1 MMIVPKPKQYEEK
14 GELSLALTITA
25 DAELTFGLKAFKR
38 IFKKIYGVSIAD
50 GEGGIAVK
58 YDASLAEEEY
68 ILDGATVYASSL
80 FGMKNGLAS
89 IFQLIKKADKEG
101 ITLTDAAV
109 KDKPDVDFRA
119 FFADLARQWHD
130 FDILLGYVDMCYL
143 NKIKYFQIH
152 FTDDQSWTLPFKSFP
167 NVATK
172 GRCYTHEEIA
182 YLVEYANEA
191 AVELIPEFEGIG
203 HSRELIK
210 NCPEEFGNE
219 YDKPMNE
226 KIMCIG
232 KPTTF
237 NNVRKMLTEM
247 AEVFKYS
254 RYIHVG
260 CDEAL
265 HSNWTVCHYCR
276 DYMARQGIETTL
288 ELYAHFVQKIVDM
301 CLALGRTPIVWE
313 GFHKDH
319 NHLISKDAIVMAWEN
334 LYQTAPDLLEGGF
347 KIINAA
353 WKPLYFVD
361 SFEPKY
367 TWTILEEDFN
377 LYRWDNHLKSS
388 AACGGM
394 QLEPNDNVLGSMM
407 CQWQCNYEQEHD
419 RVVANLPVFSD
430 RLWNVTDYYPKDGFP
445 NVENLTAMVNKVY

>member
-1 MMIVPKPKQYEEK
+1 MIVPKPKQYEEL
-14 GELSLALTITA
+14 GEITLASALCA
-25 DAELTFGLKAFKR
+25 DAELAFCKKAFKR
-38 IFKKIYGVSIAD
+38 IFKKIYGVTLAD
-50 GEGGIAVK
+50 GEGGVVVK
-58 YDASLAEEEY
+58 YDASLEEEEY
-68 ILDGATVYASSL
+68 KIEGATVYASTL
-80 FGMKNGLAS
+80 FGAKNGLAS

-101 ITLTDAAV
+101 IVLTETKV
-109 KDKPDVDFRA
+109 QDKPDVDFRA

-167 NVATK
+167 AVATK

-191 AVELIPEFEGIG
+191 SVEIIPEFEGIG

-260 CDEAL
+260 CDEAI
-265 HSNWTVCHYCR
+265 HPNWKSCHYCR

-301 CLALGRTPIVWE
+301 TLALGRTPIVWE

-347 KIINAA
+347 KVINAA

-367 TWTILEEDFN
+367 TWTILDEDFN
-377 LYRWDNHLKSS
+377 MYRWDNHLQRS

-394 QLEPNDNVLGSMM
+394 QLEPNENIIGSMM

-430 RLWNVTDYYPKDGFP
+430 RLWNVTDYYKKEEFP
-445 NVENLTAMVNKVY
+445 NIDGLTDMVNKVY